1 MPYIDAPDARLRYD
15 VIGDGPLLVF
25 VHGAGANSTVFFQQ
39 VAHFSKT
46 CRVVCMD
53 LRGFG
58 GSQCNAET
66 FHQRLFPDDLAR
78 ILDAEAKGPAGV
90 VCQSMG
96 AWAGLPL
103 AVREPERFA
112 ALVLSGSPTPAY
124 GPHHAALTN
133 VSNTFKRAGAG
144 EQVAPTQLGFSEGF
158 VARRP
163 DLIALYQILAR
174 QNQKVDT
181 SHITDEE
188 LRLMPEH
195 FAGYAVPTLV
205 MGGLQNKLL
214 GGETHKIAAS
224 FIPGSEVYTFP
235 DSGHSSYFEEPDH
248 YNGVVEGFFR
258 KHGYLPAQMEE
269 SPC

>member
-66 FHQRLFPDDLAR
+66 FHQRLFPDDLA
-78 ILDAEAKGPAGV
+78 
-90 VCQSMG
+90 
-96 AWAGLPL
+96 LPL